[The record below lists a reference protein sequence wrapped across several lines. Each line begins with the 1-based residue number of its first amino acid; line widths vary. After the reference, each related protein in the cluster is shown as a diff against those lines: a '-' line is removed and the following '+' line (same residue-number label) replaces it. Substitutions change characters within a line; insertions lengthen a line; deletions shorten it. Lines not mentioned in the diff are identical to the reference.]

1 MSESSPAPWR
11 SDLRLLVFLLLL
23 GFTLAAAM
31 RPGVER
37 LHAHGVP
44 RAAGVLLHFAGLAVV
59 IGLFLWLVIPRAITQ
74 VESAIGDAPTSSAE
88 LRDAARNSTG
98 IKHEFLVGLQKEL
111 QKLPSG
117 SALVHP
123 ALTITTRALEVLIG
137 IFFALAT
144 AAYWIFERERA
155 EGLVLSLL
163 PQEAPAGRARD
174 VEPNRR
180 EARSLRARAAAH
192 DLVRQPRARSTAF
205 ALIGLPFWLLLGV
218 FAGIVE
224 IVPVI
229 GPLVA
234 GSLAVAVGL
243 TIDWQHAA
251 YAAIAVWGL
260 RLLQD
265 YVVGPH
271 VFGRAVGLSPLIV
284 LVTVSSVGLLFGGV
298 YVLLWSAR
306 GDSRD
311 ARRRVRTEPRPG
323 EAGGAPDPLP
333 GQGRRDLST
342 VWRFTAPSLGTVGQT
357 FEIPRKG

>member
-1 MSESSPAPWR
+1 VSTARRAFVTSVVVVGVVAGALALWH
-11 SDLRLLVFLLLL
+11 LRLLIFLLLL

-37 LHAHGVP
+37 LHEHGVP

-123 ALTITTRALEVLIG
+123 ALTITTTALEVLIG

-163 PQEAPAGRARD
+163 PRKHRRVVRETWNLID
-174 VEPNRR
+174 VKLG
-180 EARSLRARAAAH
+180 AY
-192 DLVRQPRARSTAF
+192 VRGQLLMITFVSTVLSTAF

-243 TIDWQHAA
+243 TIDWQHALF
-251 YAAIAVWGL
+251 AAIAVWGL

-284 LVTVSSVGLLFGGV
+284 LVTVSAVGLLFGGV
-298 YVLLWSAR
+298 YVLLSVPLAAVLATLA
-306 GDSRD
+306 DVFILNRD
-311 ARRRVRTEPRPG
+311 PANQEVPRILFPAKDA
-323 EAGGAPDPLP
+323 E
-333 GQGRRDLST
+333 S
-342 VWRFTAPSLGTVGQT
+342 
-357 FEIPRKG
+357 